1 MAEAGAVV
9 NITQQFFGAFQLKE
23 RGIRKHP
30 VKNEVQ
36 LLGTYYLHL

>member
-23 RGIRKHP
+23 IGIMP
-30 VKNEVQ
+30 W
-36 LLGTYYLHL
+36 LHLKQAKSAIKVIN